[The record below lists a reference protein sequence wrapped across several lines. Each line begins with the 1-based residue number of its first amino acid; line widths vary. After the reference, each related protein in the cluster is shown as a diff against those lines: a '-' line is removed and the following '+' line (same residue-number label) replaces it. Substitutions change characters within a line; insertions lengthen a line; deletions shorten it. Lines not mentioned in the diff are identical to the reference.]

1 MIQERGWQIF
11 AIYRD
16 EIAAGVVVDYL
27 RRNDCPAKVS
37 GAVSADIDSRV
48 SVLVPGELSH
58 RARWLWSQ
66 ADLTEGE
73 LQFLISGELPGN

>member
-11 AIYRD
+11 ATYRD

-27 RRNDCPAKVS
+27 RHNDCPAAVS
-37 GAVSADIDSRV
+37 GTVSADVDSHV
-48 SVLVPGELSH
+48 NVLVPSELLH